1 MTDEQKTGNEKAEPK
16 AAGQSSPEAEQRRRS
31 VPQHLSSFVIK
42 SLLDTIELK
51 PSFFGLGIDFKAI
64 KEFLRGR
71 GDQYR
76 KTVEERKLDLIRE
89 LLELDV
95 DPEVFDVLLQNET
108 DRRLK
113 VRFGCVFLF
122 LTFLFTTASY
132 GIVVLDGVYE
142 WNISQVAITSLI
154 IETPIQ
160 FVGLLYIIA
169 RNLFP
174 QTEAVPQSR
183 KRRST
188 EQERSDDK

>member
-1 MTDEQKTGNEKAEPK
+1 MLDDQEKSNEKEKIKDAVETTPDV
-16 AAGQSSPEAEQRRRS
+16 AGTRRPAS
-31 VPQHLSSFVIK
+31 LPLSSFLIK

-51 PSFFGLGIDFKAI
+51 PSIFGFGIDFKAI
-64 KEFLRGR
+64 KEFIRGR

-76 KTVEERKLDLIRE
+76 KTVEQRKLDLIRE
-89 LLELDV
+89 LLEIDV

-132 GIVVLDGVYE
+132 SIVVLDGIYK
-142 WNISQVAITSLI
+142 WNISQVAITALI

-174 QTEAVPQSR
+174 QTEAIPKILK
-183 KRRST
+183 KRNT
-188 EQERSDDK
+188 EPG

>member
-1 MTDEQKTGNEKAEPK
+1 MSEDQVKSNEKDKLK
-16 AAGQSSPEAEQRRRS
+16 AAVESTPDVEQTRR
-31 VPQHLSSFVIK
+31 PAPLPLSSFLIK

-51 PSFFGLGIDFKAI
+51 PSILGFGIDFKAI

-76 KTVEERKLDLIRE
+76 KTVEQRKLDLIRE
-89 LLELDV
+89 LLELEV

-132 GIVVLDGVYE
+132 SIVVLDGIYK
-142 WNISQVAITSLI
+142 WNISQVAITALI

-174 QTEAVPQSR
+174 QTEAIP
-183 KRRST
+183 KILKKRST
-188 EQERSDDK
+188 EPG